1 MVTESLFGLEERADW
16 NAKIS
21 SGYPTRHHETKQKSF
36 APRHPVLVHISNHDD
51 AIQRREE
58 GVGHLQQAG
67 LILLMIAVNFT
78 ALIFIKKWHKS
89 LILHRVTSSS
99 CDYNQQSVVSSGC
112 SRVVLGLRYKDEG
125 REDNNIINGIHGAEM
140 NLNVI
145 KSHRIIL
152 GTKFGQGQLGQL
164 FRGFYITNDQE
175 EQTVMQSVAIK
186 RTYGP
191 WPTDAPS

>member
-1 MVTESLFGLEERADW
+1 MVLFCRSMVTESLFVLEERADL

-89 LILHRVTSSS
+89 LIIHRPST
-99 CDYNQQSVVSSGC
+99 DYNQQSVVSSGC

-145 KSHRIIL
+145 ESHRIII
-152 GTKFGQGQLGQL
+152 GTKIGKGQFGQL

-175 EQTVMQSVAIK
+175 GQTVMQSVAIK

-191 WPTDAPS
+191 